1 MPFLA
6 EHNLSFHG
14 HSSKISDPDSGFSWS
29 NLGLHNYNRLLALH
43 LQKKVLAL
51 LHSFSSQNAPKI
63 QSDLFYK
70 NFLGGACPQIPPSIS
85 MLCMLITVLCT
96 INLTSNFTLYKGPP
110 LIFYAPGPLIS
121 LGTPA
126 RVYVCMYT
134 PEAINNLWL
143 VLALY
148 DWLNNCSCFSVPF
161 YDSCR

>member
-1 MPFLA
+1 MLCSFWLSTIFLFMVIVA
-6 EHNLSFHG
+6 KSVIQIVDSVGVFLSA
-14 HSSKISDPDSGFSWS
+14 
-29 NLGLHNYNRLLALH
+29 LGLHNYNRLLALH

-70 NFLGGACPQIPPSIS
+70 IFWGGMPPDPPSIS
-85 MLCMLITVLCT
+85 MLRMLIVVLCT

-121 LGTPA
+121 LGASA

-143 VLALY
+143 
-148 DWLNNCSCFSVPF
+148 DFGF
-161 YDSCR
+161 I

>member
-63 QSDLFYK
+63 QSDLFY
-70 NFLGGACPQIPPSIS
+70 IS

-121 LGTPA
+121 LGAPA

-143 VLALY
+143 
-148 DWLNNCSCFSVPF
+148 DFGF
-161 YDSCR
+161 I